1 MFHSLH
7 EEWIHYYNII
17 IITIIIN
24 IFLAAGK
31 LECCEKFIAKQRIVA
46 EFSFFILHFYS
57 HENLTRD

>member
-1 MFHSLH
+1 MKSGF
-7 EEWIHYYNII
+7 IIIVII

-46 EFSFFILHFYS
+46 EFSFFILHFYL